1 MMPFSNLLR
10 ACALALCLCS
20 APATAQQLMT
30 SYYTLLTGAD
40 LSNSRGVPLG
50 DFCAVVQ
57 QDRANY
63 HRFGIRHDMDQ
74 PDPIFHMPDMRA
86 RISAT
91 CALAAGSEYLP
102 ASLAQYGSKF
112 VLVRVYG
119 VGGVPSLV
127 LVAEGAG

>member
-1 MMPFSNLLR
+1 MTKYLQGLR
-10 ACALALCLCS
+10 ACSLAVCLMAS
-20 APATAQQLMT
+20 HAAAQDLMA

-40 LSNSRGVPLG
+40 LSNSSGVPLG

-74 PDPIFHMPDMRA
+74 PDPVFHDRAMRA
-86 RISAT
+86 RIAST

-119 VGGVPSLV
+119 GGGVPSLV
-127 LVAEGAG
+127 LVSEGAG